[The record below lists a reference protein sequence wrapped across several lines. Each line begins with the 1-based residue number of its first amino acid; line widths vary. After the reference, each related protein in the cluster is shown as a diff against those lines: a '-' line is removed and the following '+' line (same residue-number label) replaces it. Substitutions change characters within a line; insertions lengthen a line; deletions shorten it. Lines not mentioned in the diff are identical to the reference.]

1 MDTVNSLAVCHSSNR
16 IATNLLLAVAY
27 AMLGLSLSS
36 TGLHDQIVPLWLPS
50 GLALAVVLRFGTKML
65 PGVWLGSLLVNLILP
80 NGWNLPETGHLLTA
94 LVVASGAALQ
104 TGLAAYLIRRFG
116 VDPLLPVNERW
127 MLRFLLFAGVLTCT
141 LNATLGTLAV
151 TYINQSG
158 GSLGLLLDWVSWWLG
173 DSFGAVFGTPLFL
186 SLLPAPQSDAA
197 SRRWVLSVRLLGTLL
212 ALIVINQYYLSHLS
226 SLLERSFRQDV
237 QLIDARIQAT
247 IQQNL
252 RDLARLEQQIASRPD
267 LKPEEFRELVFARMQ
282 DNPALRAY
290 SWDPLVPRSQRTE
303 FEQRTRDLLGNP
315 EYAIYGESPP
325 SEEVLIPVQYVEP
338 LEQNRAALGFN
349 LYSLEDRRRWVLQA
363 ESRGQAV
370 ATGILNL
377 TQAPNE
383 PGLLILQPVY
393 RQTGAELL
401 QSRRELLGFIV
412 GVFTV
417 AQFFDAALQESGIE
431 HVGLRVS
438 ERFGGSF
445 YDTVKAGSQG
455 VRLSQGFPVLLMQQ
469 EWQVE
474 AVAGPDYLAAHPI
487 SQALYLQVLLV
498 GLGAL
503 ASLLILSMYNRER
516 LLVARVQQ
524 QTLDLAWQARHDDLT
539 ELPNRTRMQE
549 QLTEWLKT
557 PDSPFA
563 LLFIDLDRFK
573 LINDSLGH
581 QVGDRL
587 LQALAHQMRVET
599 PEDCKLCRMGGD
611 EFILLVPGAAQRAIA
626 EAQRILLIVGRPYT
640 VAEHSLQLTAS
651 IGISLCPSHGRD
663 ADSLIKHADT
673 AMYRA
678 KSRGKDR
685 YELYSEQLTSD
696 AVQSFSVEQD
706 LRQALQEHQLV
717 LHYQPQFRLDDDRL
731 CGLEA
736 LVRWQHPERGLLGPD
751 QFIPLAEE
759 TQLIVPLG
767 WQVIEQACQQMSRW
781 LEQGLDVP
789 RVAINIS
796 PHQLLQADF
805 ISRLN
810 ALVDGFG
817 LERKRIELEI
827 TESMIQQDPDF
838 VIQQLQRLRLSGYH
852 LALDD
857 FGTGFSSLDRLKY
870 LPLNRLKIDKS
881 FTRDIGR
888 NPKDEAVILTVI
900 ALGRSLGV
908 EVLAEGVETEK
919 QRDFLKTHQ
928 CNSMQGFLMGKPVPA
943 ELVSL
948 QQSGFTDRDRGK

>member
-1 MDTVNSLAVCHSSNR
+1 VDTVNSSAVCHSSNR

-94 LVVASGAALQ
+94 LVIASGAALQ

-212 ALIVINQYYLSHLS
+212 ALVVINQYYLSHLS

-252 RDLARLEQQIASRPD
+252 RDLTRLEQQIASRPD
-267 LKPEEFRELVFARMQ
+267 LKPEEFRELVFAHMQ

-303 FEQRTRDLLGNP
+303 FEQRTRELLGNP

-377 TQAPNE
+377 TQAPDE

-455 VRLSQGFPVLLMQQ
+455 VRLSQGFPVLLTQQ

-557 PDSPFA
+557 PDRPFA

-587 LQALAHQMRVET
+587 LQELAYQMRVET

-626 EAQRILLIVGRPYT
+626 EAQRILLIVGRPYM

-717 LHYQPQFRLDDDRL
+717 LHYQPQYRLDDDRL

-767 WQVIEQACQQMSRW
+767 WQVIEQACEQLSQW

-789 RVAINIS
+789 LVAINIS

-805 ISRLN
+805 IPRLN
-810 ALVDGFG
+810 ALADRFG

-948 QQSGFTDRDRGK
+948 PGERQQA

>member
-1 MDTVNSLAVCHSSNR
+1 M
-16 IATNLLLAVAY
+16 
-27 AMLGLSLSS
+27 
-36 TGLHDQIVPLWLPS
+36 
-50 GLALAVVLRFGTKML
+50 
-65 PGVWLGSLLVNLILP
+65 
-80 NGWNLPETGHLLTA
+80 
-94 LVVASGAALQ
+94 
-104 TGLAAYLIRRFG
+104 
-116 VDPLLPVNERW
+116 
-127 MLRFLLFAGVLTCT
+127 
-141 LNATLGTLAV
+141 
-151 TYINQSG
+151 
-158 GSLGLLLDWVSWWLG
+158 
-173 DSFGAVFGTPLFL
+173 
-186 SLLPAPQSDAA
+186 
-197 SRRWVLSVRLLGTLL
+197 
-212 ALIVINQYYLSHLS
+212 
-226 SLLERSFRQDV
+226 
-237 QLIDARIQAT
+237 
-247 IQQNL
+247 
-252 RDLARLEQQIASRPD
+252 
-267 LKPEEFRELVFARMQ
+267 
-282 DNPALRAY
+282 
-290 SWDPLVPRSQRTE
+290 
-303 FEQRTRDLLGNP
+303 
-315 EYAIYGESPP
+315 
-325 SEEVLIPVQYVEP
+325 
-338 LEQNRAALGFN
+338 
-349 LYSLEDRRRWVLQA
+349 
-363 ESRGQAV
+363 
-370 ATGILNL
+370 
-377 TQAPNE
+377 
-383 PGLLILQPVY
+383 
-393 RQTGAELL
+393 
-401 QSRRELLGFIV
+401 
-412 GVFTV
+412 
-417 AQFFDAALQESGIE
+417 
-431 HVGLRVS
+431 
-438 ERFGGSF
+438 
-445 YDTVKAGSQG
+445 
-455 VRLSQGFPVLLMQQ
+455 
-469 EWQVE
+469 E
-474 AVAGPDYLAAHPI
+474 AVAGPDYLAAHPV

-498 GLGAL
+498 GIGAL
-503 ASLLILSMYNRER
+503 TSLLILSMYNRER

-549 QLTEWLKT
+549 QLAEWLKT

-651 IGISLCPSHGRD
+651 IGISLYPSHGRD

-706 LRQALQEHQLV
+706 LRQALQENQLV
-717 LHYQPQFRLDDDRL
+717 LHYQPQYRLDDGRL

-736 LVRWQHPERGLLGPD
+736 LVRWQHPQRGLLGPD

-767 WQVIEQACQQMSRW
+767 WQVIEHACQQMSHW

-789 RVAINIS
+789 LVAINIS

-805 ISRLN
+805 IPRLN
-810 ALVDGFG
+810 ALVDGFD
-817 LERKRIELEI
+817 LERRRIELEI

-919 QRDFLKTHQ
+919 QRDFLKKNQ

-948 QQSGFTDRDRGK
+948 SSERQSV

>member
-1 MDTVNSLAVCHSSNR
+1 VETVNSSAVYHSFKR
-16 IATNLLLAVAY
+16 GGANLLLALAY
-27 AMLGLSLSS
+27 AMLGLSFST
-36 TGLHDQIVPLWLPS
+36 TGLHEQIVPLWLPA
-50 GLALAVVLRFGTKML
+50 GLALAAVLRFGSGLL
-65 PGVWLGSLLVNLILP
+65 PGVWLGSLLVNLVLP
-80 NGWNLPETGHLLTA
+80 AGDYPPQVDHLLTA
-94 LVVASGAALQ
+94 LIIATGALAQ
-104 TGLAAYLIRRFG
+104 TGLAAWLIRRF
-116 VDPLLPVNERW
+116 DINPLTPGSEHW
-127 MLRFLLFAGVLTCT
+127 MLRYLFFAGLLTCM
-141 LNATLGTLAV
+141 LNATVGTLAV

-158 GSLGLLLDWVSWWLG
+158 GSLGLMLDWVSWWLG
-173 DSFGAVFGTPLFL
+173 DSFGAVFATPLFL
-186 SLLPAPQSDAA
+186 SLLPASRPDNS
-197 SRRWVLSVRLLGTLL
+197 SRRWMLSLRLSGVLL
-212 ALIVINQYYLSHLS
+212 ALVVINQYYLSHLS
-226 SLLERSFRQDV
+226 NLLERSFRQDV
-237 QLIDARIQAT
+237 QLIDARIQAI

-252 RDLARLEQQIASRPD
+252 RDLTRLEQQIASRPELTPD
-267 LKPEEFRELVFARMQ
+267 EFRELVSVPLRN
-282 DNPALRAY
+282 NPALRAY
-290 SWDPLVPRSQRTE
+290 SWDPLVPRSQRE
-303 FEQRTRDLLGNP
+303 QFEQHTRRLLNNP
-315 EYAIYGESPP
+315 DYAIYGESPP
-325 SEEVLIPVQYVEP
+325 SEQALIPVQYVEP
-338 LEQNRAALGFN
+338 LEHNRAALGFN
-349 LYSLEDRRRWVLQA
+349 LYSLEDRRRWVIQ
-363 ESRGQAV
+363 SQTRGQAV

-377 TQAPNE
+377 TQAPDE

-393 RQTGAELL
+393 RQMGVELL
-401 QSRRELLGFIV
+401 HSRRELMGFIV

-417 AQFFDAALQESGIE
+417 SQFFEAALADSGMTHI
-431 HVGLRVS
+431 GLKVS
-438 ERFGGSF
+438 ERFGETF
-445 YDTVKAGSQG
+445 YDTVSAASDSNPLKH
-455 VRLSQGFPVLLMQQ
+455 VFPLMLAQQ

-474 AVAGPDYLAAHPI
+474 AVAGPDYLAAHPV

-498 GLGAL
+498 GIGAL

-516 LLVARVQQ
+516 LLVAQVEQ
-524 QTLDLAWQARHDDLT
+524 QTRDLAWQARHDDLT

-549 QLTEWLKT
+549 LMNEWIQ
-557 PDSPFA
+557 DSDHAFA

-587 LQALAHQMRVET
+587 LQALAHQMRKET
-599 PEDCKLCRMGGD
+599 PEDCQLFRMGGD
-611 EFILLVPGAAQRAIA
+611 EFILLVPGEAQRAIA
-626 EAQRILLIVGRPYT
+626 EAQRILLIVGRPYA

-651 IGISLCPSHGRD
+651 IGISLCPAHGRD

-706 LRQALQEHQLV
+706 LRQALQEDQLV
-717 LHYQPQFRLDDDRL
+717 LHYQPQYRLDDGRL
-731 CGLEA
+731 CGFEA
-736 LVRWQHPERGLLGPD
+736 LVRWQHPHRGLLGPD

-759 TQLIVPLG
+759 TQLIIPLG
-767 WQVIEQACQQMSRW
+767 WQVIEKACTQLSRW
-781 LEQGLDVP
+781 LTQGVDIPL
-789 RVAINIS
+789 VAINIS
-796 PHQLLQADF
+796 PHQLLQSDF
-805 ISRLN
+805 IAHLN
-810 ALVDGFG
+810 ALVDGTG
-817 LERKRIELEI
+817 LERRRIELEI

-908 EVLAEGVETEK
+908 EVLAEGVETDK
-919 QRDFLKTHQ
+919 QREFLKHHQ

-943 ELVSL
+943 DLVCL
-948 QQSGFTDRDRGK
+948 QGVSKAI

>member
-1 MDTVNSLAVCHSSNR
+1 
-16 IATNLLLAVAY
+16 
-27 AMLGLSLSS
+27 
-36 TGLHDQIVPLWLPS
+36 
-50 GLALAVVLRFGTKML
+50 
-65 PGVWLGSLLVNLILP
+65 
-80 NGWNLPETGHLLTA
+80 
-94 LVVASGAALQ
+94 
-104 TGLAAYLIRRFG
+104 
-116 VDPLLPVNERW
+116 
-127 MLRFLLFAGVLTCT
+127 
-141 LNATLGTLAV
+141 
-151 TYINQSG
+151 
-158 GSLGLLLDWVSWWLG
+158 
-173 DSFGAVFGTPLFL
+173 
-186 SLLPAPQSDAA
+186 
-197 SRRWVLSVRLLGTLL
+197 
-212 ALIVINQYYLSHLS
+212 
-226 SLLERSFRQDV
+226 
-237 QLIDARIQAT
+237 
-247 IQQNL
+247 
-252 RDLARLEQQIASRPD
+252 
-267 LKPEEFRELVFARMQ
+267 MQ

-393 RQTGAELL
+393 RQTGAKLL

-455 VRLSQGFPVLLMQQ
+455 VRLSQGFPVLLTQQ

-717 LHYQPQFRLDDDRL
+717 LHYQPQYRLDDDRL

-789 RVAINIS
+789 LVAINIS

-805 ISRLN
+805 IPRLN
-810 ALVDGFG
+810 ALADGFG

-888 NPKDEAVILTVI
+888 NPKDEAVILTVV